1 MAKLL
6 TSLAKRAIGARPVAM
21 PLVRPVFA
29 APLKLEP
36 RELGQRELGQ
46 RDLDRSPMTD
56 MTRPATS
63 LAERAAPTA
72 FTRNHEER
80 NSVRVQQGSAS
91 PSAPIAEGS
100 TVAETLPRSENAPS
114 ARPTLKEV
122 IERIYAPREAPA
134 GAKTAMPSASLLSER
149 QRQEER
155 ADAMKEDTRED
166 SRGSVIIGSRI
177 ERALPPTAE
186 PQRFRELE
194 GRFSRP
200 AAASLPQPTVMRA
213 ETQAPAN
220 EVRVSIGRIELKAA
234 PQPAAPMPQRTAT
247 QRQAHLS
254 MSEYLEG
261 KRGGR
266 R

>member
-1 MAKLL
+1 
-6 TSLAKRAIGARPVAM
+6 
-21 PLVRPVFA
+21 
-29 APLKLEP
+29 
-36 RELGQRELGQ
+36 
-46 RDLDRSPMTD
+46 
-56 MTRPATS
+56 
-63 LAERAAPTA
+63 
-72 FTRNHEER
+72 
-80 NSVRVQQGSAS
+80 
-91 PSAPIAEGS
+91 
-100 TVAETLPRSENAPS
+100 
-114 ARPTLKEV
+114 
-122 IERIYAPREAPA
+122 
-134 GAKTAMPSASLLSER
+134 
-149 QRQEER
+149 
-155 ADAMKEDTRED
+155 MKEDTRED